1 MKNREL
7 ENILLSGEISSIY
20 MGGIHHDSE
29 VLDRKTIKA
38 MITAAS
44 GSFHSFDF
52 QKEGI
57 GNGGKIDVVSD
68 TYVDV
73 CKLVTPHREA
83 GTYMVSFANTF
94 TYSKTTKSAHF
105 RTSTD
110 GGTNWQ
116 EIRIEI
122 KDTTNLETQNLIY
135 PGVFSSGVHELII
148 QAKVEATGD
157 TLSIH
162 YSDIVFERKQ

>member
-1 MKNREL
+1 MQDREL
-7 ENILLSGEISSIY
+7 QSILTSGEISAIFV
-20 MGGIHHDSE
+20 GDIQHE
-29 VLDRKTIKA
+29 NELLDRQTVEA

-44 GSFHSFDF
+44 GQFNSFDF
-52 QKEGI
+52 KKEGI
-57 GNGGKIDVVSD
+57 GSGGIIDVTSD
-68 TYVDV
+68 SYVDV

-110 GGTNWQ
+110 GGTTWQ
-116 EIRIEI
+116 EIRFEI
-122 KDTTNLETQNLIY
+122 KDVTNLETQNLIY
-135 PGVFSSGVHELII
+135 PAVFSSGVQELII
-148 QAKVEATGD
+148 QAKVETTGD
-157 TLSIH
+157 TLAIH